1 MRQVKAARRAAALA
15 MALSL
20 AVRADQV
27 EYMAYYYWDETENNV
42 ATSSFSMAKTLW
54 QRTVA
59 LLDIELDQVTFPAL
73 DGVSSASR
81 PMRRA
86 TQEFRKSRGQV
97 IAGAEQALGGDTR
110 AAANYYFSQ
119 EVDYRS
125 QAVMGSLTQELFQKN
140 LTVSL
145 RAQYTWDSV
154 GEITTTGA
162 LINRFKETHQASLA
176 VTQLLSPTTILRVG
190 GDGFRL
196 MGYLQDP
203 YRDDSHPDQ
212 RWRQAAWG
220 ELSQYL
226 RGLDGSLVAN
236 YRYYWDDWDVVSQTV
251 KLRLNKYLNKD
262 WIFSPWYRYYI
273 QSGAYFAG
281 NGKDEPLHTGDYKLT
296 AFESNTMGADLTWYL
311 RSLGRK
317 RASLDFLANSSVS
330 LLYFHY
336 FNNAQDRRF
345 SCDVVQTRI
354 GFSY

>member
-1 MRQVKAARRAAALA
+1 MRQVRSAWRAAALA
-15 MALSL
+15 ISL
-20 AVRADQV
+20 TVAARGDQV

-54 QRTVA
+54 QKTVA
-59 LLDIELDQVTFPAL
+59 LLDIELDQVTFPAV
-73 DGVSSASR
+73 DGVTSASR

-86 TQEFRKSRGQV
+86 TQEFSKSRGQV
-97 IAGAEQALGGDTR
+97 IAGAEQALGADTR

-140 LTVSL
+140 TTVSL

-162 LINRFKETHQASLA
+162 LINRFKETHQASLGI
-176 VTQLLSPTTILRVG
+176 TQLLSPTTILRLG
-190 GDGFRL
+190 GDAFRHK
-196 MGYLQDP
+196 GYLQDP
-203 YRDDSHPDQ
+203 YRDDSHPDE

-226 RGLDGSLVAN
+226 RGLDGSVVVN
-236 YRYYWDDWDVVSQTV
+236 YRYYWDDWNVVSQTV
-251 KLRLNKYLNKD
+251 KLRLNKYLNQD

-273 QSGAYFAG
+273 QSAADFAG
-281 NGKDEPLHTGDYKLT
+281 NRADEQFHTSDYKLT

-336 FNNAQDRRF
+336 FNNAQGGRF

>member
-1 MRQVKAARRAAALA
+1 MRQVRASARAVALALALAAAA
-15 MALSL
+15 
-20 AVRADQV
+20 RADQV

-81 PMRRA
+81 PTRRA

-97 IAGAEQALGGDTR
+97 IAGAEQALGSDTR
-110 AAANYYFSQ
+110 VAANYYFSQ

-140 LTVSL
+140 LSVSL

-162 LINRFKETHQASLA
+162 LINRFKETHQASLG
-176 VTQLLSPTTILRVG
+176 VTQLLSPTTILRLG
-190 GDGFRL
+190 GDAFRH
-196 MGYLQDP
+196 MGYLEDP
-203 YRDDSHPDQ
+203 YRDDSHPSE

-220 ELSQYL
+220 ELSQFL
-226 RGLDGSLVAN
+226 RGLDGSVVVN
-236 YRYYWDDWDVVSQTV
+236 YRYYWDDWDVASQTV
-251 KLRLNKYLNKD
+251 KLRLNKYLNRD

-273 QSGAYFAG
+273 QSGAFFAG
-281 NGKDEPLHTGDYKLT
+281 NGREDALHTDDYKLT

-311 RSLGRK
+311 RSLGRA
-317 RASLDFLANSSVS
+317 RPSLDFLANSSVS

-336 FNNAQDRRF
+336 FNNALGSRF
-345 SCDVVQTRI
+345 SCDVLQTRI
-354 GFSY
+354 SFAY